1 MYTVVLA
8 LHSLVRWAVLLSA
21 VLAVAVTWR
30 GWLLGG
36 PFARPA
42 RVAGVALSASV
53 DLQVLLGLLL
63 YFFLSP
69 FTPIGHADPART
81 LAEPGFRYWAI
92 SHPLT
97 GLLVA
102 VAAHAGSVLARRA
115 PDDASRHRRAA
126 LAYGAALLLA
136 AAAVPWPF
144 WHYGRPLWPF

>member
-8 LHSLVRWAVLLSA
+8 LHSLVRWAVLASA
-21 VLAVAVTWR
+21 LFAAAVSWR
-30 GWLLGG
+30 GWLGGG
-36 PFARPA
+36 PVTRRARLG
-42 RVAGVALSASV
+42 GVALVASA
-53 DLQVLLGLLL
+53 DTQVLLGLLL

-69 FTPIGHADPART
+69 FTPARLADPVRA
-81 LAEPGFRYWAI
+81 LSEPGFRYWGI

-102 VAAHAGSVLARRA
+102 AAAHAGSVLSRRA

-126 LAYGAALLLA
+126 IAYGLALLLA

-144 WHYGRPLWPF
+144 GHYGRPLWPF